1 MLVEGRQVDVLADD
15 KFKQFTQLEKKNLSD
30 NIFKPFYKFIFDDL
44 IIELIEKKYKKEM
57 IQKQSIEL
65 ILNSFQKYVDSHT
78 SQN

>member
-15 KFKQFTQLEKKNLSD
+15 KFKQFTQLEKKILSD

-65 ILNSFQKYVDSHT
+65 ILNSF
-78 SQN
+78 